1 MGKGLITQRA
11 LKVSMRT
18 HPLLSRGA
26 VAFSGSGPVWD
37 SGSPPGTGGVAR
49 SAGVV

>member
-1 MGKGLITQRA
+1 MGKRWINKRA

-18 HPLLSRGA
+18 HRGL
-26 VAFSGSGPVWD
+26 VWD